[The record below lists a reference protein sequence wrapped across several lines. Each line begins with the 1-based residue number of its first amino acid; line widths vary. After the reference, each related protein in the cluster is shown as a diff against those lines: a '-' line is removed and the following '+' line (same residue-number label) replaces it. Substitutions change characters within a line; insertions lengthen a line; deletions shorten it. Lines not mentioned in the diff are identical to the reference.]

1 MVGWEH
7 ISREWINNFFLSQA
21 DTDTRLTGVLKIRH
35 SEVDQMERQ
44 GGGHRT
50 GQDGKTSLLLI
61 MVSVF

>member
-1 MVGWEH
+1 M
-7 ISREWINNFFLSQA
+7 EWINNFFLSQA
-21 DTDTRLTGVLKIRH
+21 DTDTRLIGVLKIRH

-61 MVSVF
+61 MVSIF